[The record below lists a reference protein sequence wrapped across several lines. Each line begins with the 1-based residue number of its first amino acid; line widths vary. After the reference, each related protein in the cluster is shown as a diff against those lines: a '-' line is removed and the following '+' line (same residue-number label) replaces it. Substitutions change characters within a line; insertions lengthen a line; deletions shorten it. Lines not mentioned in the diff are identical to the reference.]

1 MSDAFG
7 LLLPVRLAWGE
18 RLFVLW
24 AGLKGAVPILL
35 GTFLL
40 TAGVP
45 DATRLYAVIVVV
57 AAGSLAD
64 GSRTGDLDVGEDF
77 WISIVIRDDQLVPVS
92 GSAILRA
99 GDEILAL
106 TDPERG
112 PDLAPIFTP
121 KPGTGHAGPA
131 PA

>member
-1 MSDAFG
+1 
-7 LLLPVRLAWGE
+7 V
-18 RLFVLW
+18 
-24 AGLKGAVPILL
+24 AV
-35 GTFLL
+35 
-40 TAGVP
+40 
-45 DATRLYAVIVVV
+45 
-57 AAGSLAD
+57 GSL
-64 GSRTGDLDVGEDF
+64 SRWEQDRDLDVSDDF
-77 WISIVIRDDQLVPVS
+77 WISFVIRDDQLVPVS
-92 GSAILRA
+92 GSTILRA

>member
-1 MSDAFG
+1 
-7 LLLPVRLAWGE
+7 
-18 RLFVLW
+18 
-24 AGLKGAVPILL
+24 
-35 GTFLL
+35 
-40 TAGVP
+40 
-45 DATRLYAVIVVV
+45 V

-64 GSRTGDLDVGEDF
+64 SSRTGDRDVGEDF
-77 WISIVIRDDQLVPVS
+77 WISFVIRDDQLVPVS
-92 GSAILRA
+92 GSTILRA